1 MRHFFLTGFMGAGK
15 TTVGRLVA
23 ERLGRP
29 FIDLDAE
36 ITRREGMSVPEI
48 FRQRGEESFR
58 ESEHD
63 ALQALGGAEPAVVAT
78 GGGVVLRPENRTLL
92 SQLGTVVYL
101 AVTPE
106 EALARVGAAQDRPL
120 LVDGGLAVA
129 RAILDARLALY
140 ARTADHVV
148 ATVGRTPAEVAE
160 AVADVI
166 SGPAAHVVPVGDA
179 GGVNGYEVVIGVNL
193 LDGVGLRIRDVFGD
207 VTVGVVSDEHVWPL
221 LGGRIGNA
229 IEASDLG
236 YSVHLVPAGEQ
247 AKSWEIAGE
256 LLERF
261 AGAGLDRRSVVLA
274 VGGGSVG
281 DLAGFCAATYMRGIP
296 VVQLPTTLL
305 AQVDS
310 SVGGKTA
317 VDLTAGKNLAGAF
330 WPPRLVMA
338 DVGTLATLPRAEIT
352 NGLVEAIKVALL
364 AGEEP
369 LERMETAIEAVLV
382 RDVAAT
388 VVVVRD
394 AVAFKAAAVTE
405 DLRESGLRE
414 CLNFGHTFGHAIEM
428 LAGFGALAHGLAVAE
443 GIRFALALGER
454 QGVTGQGVT
463 ERTSLLLERGG
474 AGTATVWNVL
484 DGSAEPLTASAV
496 LAAMKGDKKARRGV
510 VRFVLLERPGVW
522 RAIVMDDDILL
533 AAVTEWLAARGSAP
547 GMTVPG
553 TPVV

>member
-1 MRHFFLTGFMGAGK
+1 MRHLFLTGFMGAGK

-23 ERLGRP
+23 DRLGRP

-36 ITRREGMSVPEI
+36 ITRREGMSVPDI

-92 SQLGTVVYL
+92 SRLGTVVYL

-106 EALARVGAAQDRPL
+106 EALARVGATPDRPL

-140 ARTADHVV
+140 AHTADHVV

-160 AVADVI
+160 AVAHAV
-166 SGPAAHVVPVGDA
+166 SGPAAHVIPVGEA
-179 GGVNGYEVVIGVNL
+179 GSGGAYDVVVGIDL
-193 LDGVGLRIRDVFGD
+193 LDGVGLRIRDIFGD
-207 VTVGVVSDEHVWPL
+207 VAIGVVSDERVWSL

-247 AKSWEIAGE
+247 AKSWEIAGG

-261 AGAGLDRRSVVLA
+261 ADAELDRRSVVLA

-296 VVQLPTTLL
+296 VVQVPTTLL

-317 VDLTAGKNLAGAF
+317 VDLAAGKNLAGAF
-330 WPPRLVMA
+330 WPPGLVVA
-338 DVGTLATLPRAEIT
+338 DVGTLATLPGAEIT
-352 NGLVEAIKVALL
+352 NGLVEAIKAALL
-364 AGEEP
+364 AGGEP
-369 LERMETAIEAVLV
+369 LERMETAIEAVLA

-388 VVVVRD
+388 GVVVRD
-394 AVAFKAAAVTE
+394 AVAFKAAVVTE

-428 LAGFGALAHGLAVAE
+428 LAGFGTLAHGLAVAE

-454 QGVTGQGVT
+454 LGVTDRGVG
-463 ERTSLLLERGG
+463 ERVSRLLERAG
-474 AGTATVWNVL
+474 AGTATVWDVL
-484 DGSAEPLTASAV
+484 DGSAASLTAAAV
-496 LAAMKGDKKARRGV
+496 LAAMRGDKKARAGI
-510 VRFVLLERPGVW
+510 VRFVLLERPGSW
-522 RAIVMDDDILL
+522 RASGVDDDVLL
-533 AAVTEWLAARGSAP
+533 PAVTEWLAARGETSGRA
-547 GMTVPG
+547 VAS
-553 TPVV
+553 TPEA